1 MTMKPIAMIL
11 AGAAAAL
18 LAVSPLRSQTVTSE
32 VFDPAEDFLSHGNGD
47 GARNSYQ
54 DIVHAAITQS
64 GGLFVFGLTVAA
76 ERPEGAPL
84 RGGRTMEHWSWL
96 LDTNLQTFPAGYPL
110 AGGLASDSEFIVEVA
125 WDGTLLT
132 GDVIDRRPLVV
143 GEEATVTPILFTVSG
158 RNIVG
163 IVDASLI
170 GSPATFVWSAATEEC
185 TSHMGTGSMF
195 DIDRTASAVFS
206 VPGTGGSGGAGDHP
220 RR

>member
-1 MTMKPIAMIL
+1 MTTKPMAMFL
-11 AGAAAAL
+11 AAAAAAL

-32 VFDPAEDFLSHGNGD
+32 VSDPAEDFLSHGNSDSG
-47 GARNSYQ
+47 RNSYQ
-54 DIVHAAITQS
+54 DIVHASITQS
-64 GGLFVFGLTVAA
+64 GGLFVFSLTVAA

-96 LDTNLQTFPAGYPL
+96 LDTNLQMSPAGYPL
-110 AGGLASDSEFIVEVA
+110 AGGLASDSEFIVVVA
-125 WDGTLLT
+125 WDGALLT

-158 RNIVG
+158 ENIAA

-170 GSPATFVWSAATEEC
+170 GSPTTFVWSAVTEEC

-195 DIDRTASAVFS
+195 DIDRAPSAVFS
-206 VPGTGGSGGAGDHP
+206 VPAPGGSGRDDDHP